1 MGKLINTTIFLTML
15 SLLAI
20 IVFGIYYMLSGNGQR
35 FDFGWFF
42 TATSPYMW
50 GSFGIGICISFSVCG
65 AAWGIFTTGVTIIGA
80 GVKTPR
86 IRTKNLVSIIFC
98 EAVAIYGVIMAIIL
112 QTKLIPFD
120 RESQITEDLD
130 IMYKNYHAG
139 FVIFGAGITVGF
151 CNLACGISV
160 GIVGSGAAIADAAN
174 PVLFVKILIIEIFA
188 SALGLF
194 GLISGILLN
203 NQAQMTPLK
212 EVKA

>member
-1 MGKLINTTIFLTML
+1 MFVFSL

-20 IVFGIYYMLSGNGQR
+20 IVFGIYYMLSGKGHR
-35 FDFGWFF
+35 FDIGWFF

-50 GSFGIGICISFSVCG
+50 ASFGIGICISFSVCG

-98 EAVAIYGVIMAIIL
+98 EAVAIYGVIMSIIL
-112 QTKLIPFD
+112 QTKLIAFD
-120 RESQITEDLD
+120 KDTTVTDNYETL
-130 IMYKNYHAG
+130 YKNYHAG
-139 FVIFGAGITVGF
+139 FVIFGAGITVGLS
-151 CNLACGISV
+151 NLACGMSV

-194 GLISGILLN
+194 GLITGILMN
-203 NQAQMTPLK
+203 NTAEMSALK
-212 EVKA
+212 V

>member
-1 MGKLINTTIFLTML
+1 MGKLINCSFVVFCI
-15 SLLAI
+15 SLLAV
-20 IVFGIYYMLSGNGQR
+20 IVFGIYYMLSGKGHR

-50 GSFGIGICISFSVCG
+50 GAFGIGICISFSVCG
-65 AAWGIFTTGVTIIGA
+65 AAWGIFTTGVSIVGA

-112 QTKLIPFD
+112 QSKMINFD
-120 RESQITEDLD
+120 KETTITDNYNALL
-130 IMYKNYHAG
+130 KNYHAG

-151 CNLACGISV
+151 SNLACGISV

-194 GLISGILLN
+194 GLITGILLN
-203 NQAQMTPLK
+203 NTATM
-212 EVKA
+212 VKLNEA